1 LHIPVFTYSSFY
13 LFYLFISFIYNTE
26 EKPGF
31 QNPKRG
37 RFMALQSIN
46 ERQKK
51 IRSIT
56 LWGVVLNVFLMGI
69 KFVSGVLLRSSA
81 LIADGVHSFSDLATD
96 FVVLIGTRLSSRPA
110 DKTHPY
116 GHGKLDT
123 IASILIALVLVA
135 ISFGLIWSAG
145 ISIYQHKHNYPG
157 YMLLVVASISV
168 VSKEILFHLTRK
180 VSRITQSTVLYANA
194 WHHRSDSFSSFA
206 VLLGGVASLLGWGHA
221 DQVATVIVG
230 FMIIGVGG
238 KILFDGLIELSE
250 HSADRESIQKIED
263 VLSKEADISSW
274 HALRTRKLGA
284 ELFIDVHVL
293 VDPALSVQKS
303 HDISTKIE
311 EKIKKELSNPSNIL
325 VHIEPDTE
333 EMRKP

>member
-1 LHIPVFTYSSFY
+1 MP
-13 LFYLFISFIYNTE
+13 
-26 EKPGF
+26 
-31 QNPKRG
+31 
-37 RFMALQSIN
+37 LQSTN

-56 LWGVVLNVFLMGI
+56 LWGIFLNVFLI
-69 KFVSGVLLRSSA
+69 ALKLVSGIFIRSSA
-81 LIADGVHSFSDLATD
+81 LIADGVHSISDLATD
-96 FVVLIGTRLSSRPA
+96 FVVLIGARLSSRPA

-123 IASILIALVLVA
+123 IASILIALVLLV

-145 ISIYQHKHNYPG
+145 IAIYQHKHNYPG
-157 YMLLVVASISV
+157 YMILVVASISV
-168 VSKEILFHLTRK
+168 ISKEIIFFMTRK

-194 WHHRSDSFSSFA
+194 WHHRSDSLSSFA
-206 VLLGGVASLLGWGHA
+206 VLIGGVASLLGWGLA
-221 DQVATVIVG
+221 DQVATIVVG
-230 FMIIGVGG
+230 FMIIGVAG

-250 HSADRESIQKIED
+250 HSADGESIQKIEM
-263 VLSKEADISSW
+263 VLSEQADISSW
-274 HALRTRKLGA
+274 HALRTRKLGS

-303 HDISTKIE
+303 HDISMKIE
-311 EKIKKELSNPSNIL
+311 GKIKKELSKPSNIL

-333 EMRKP
+333 KMRKPKP